1 MLNADQHPI
10 CVPHDSLDLKFCDLQ
25 KKWHTTVDGK
35 NPAPV
40 YPMIYCNYVIYKVL
54 YIPVAT

>member
-40 YPMIYCNYVIYKVL
+40 YPMIYVIYKVL
-54 YIPVAT
+54 YVPVAT